1 MCNYCPSINQY
12 PTSATAS
19 LPFATVPRHWAKTSA
34 SSSFAEESSLQN
46 GAYAFRQGETQRHRL
61 PKSVA
66 HLLSIPPSAQL
77 DTLASPTSTRKDKC
91 HRGTAYSAS
100 IGACAVFVSQ
110 AVADTLKI
118 STLDFMLDTHQM
130 YGLNVY
136 VPVLQAASHL
146 VFPVVYLLQSADVEQ
161 TLLGRSSPA

>member
-1 MCNYCPSINQY
+1 MHQRKGEGCVITAPQSINIQLQQQLVF
-12 PTSATAS
+12 P
-19 LPFATVPRHWAKTSA
+19 LPLFPGTGQK
-34 SSSFAEESSLQN
+34 LQLHPHLQRSPPCRMEPMLS
-46 GAYAFRQGETQRHRL
+46 GKARHRL

-146 VFPVVYLLQSADVEQ
+146 VFPVVYLL
-161 TLLGRSSPA
+161 